1 MGIDIILDIGCL
13 AGLAA
18 LLWNI
23 GTRIKRHLDQPNLK
37 IELNPQWKSKPVKY
51 IDTRIIRKFSCLFV
65 RNEGKILARRCIAT
79 LKILEKPT
87 EAKNLDNEHTL
98 HWADV
103 DYSLKTTEPEPI
115 DIGSEPRRLDVVFT
129 PKHELKIDERSS
141 SAMPFKTAIY
151 FRLANSAGLPVDVA
165 PTPPPPSEQP
175 NISGSLIP
183 SSGAGDIIRA
193 KIQETIKA
201 PSKGSWI
208 AIPIALSVP
217 NEANQA
223 YLPPGDYKVE
233 ISVKCEKGIGD
244 TKIFTIKS
252 PENWNEL
259 DIELPNKEA

>member
-1 MGIDIILDIGCL
+1 MGIDILLDIGGL
-13 AGLAA
+13 AVLAA

-23 GTRIKRHLDQPNLK
+23 GTRIKRHIDQPNLK
-37 IELNPQWKSKPVKY
+37 IELNPHWKSTPVKY
-51 IDTRIIRKFSCLFV
+51 VDTGIIRKFSCLFV

-79 LKILEKPT
+79 LKVLEKST
-87 EAKNLDNEHTL
+87 EGKNLDSEHTL

-103 DYSLKTTEPEPI
+103 DYSLKTNEPEPI

-129 PKHELKIDERSS
+129 PKHKLKIEEG
-141 SAMPFKTAIY
+141 Y
-151 FRLANSAGLPVDVA
+151 FRLPVDVS

-175 NISGSLIP
+175 NISGNLIP

-193 KIQETIKA
+193 KFQGTIKA

-223 YLPPGDYKVE
+223 YLPPGNYKVE
-233 ISVKCEKGIGD
+233 ISVKCENGVGD
-244 TKIFTIKS
+244 TKIFNIKS

-259 DIELPNKEA
+259 DIELSRKEA